1 MTNTI
6 SNNFEMKQYV
16 KIPTTTDFS
25 KDFVFNFSQTTPQTT
40 TAAAIQ
46 LWDTDLKALLQNST
60 EQMGISSYSFSKL
73 KDDNTAIAK
82 SQKHLFDLMKYY
94 EGDRYYYYEAIT
106 TPYKDKYGNN
116 TCGFG
121 ELTDKPMT
129 SQKAYETMCNK
140 LATASSEVKNVLNKK
155 IGKGTYE
162 ALPNSIKEALIDLC
176 YNKGLSKISTNSAL
190 LSAIKSKDY
199 SGVIK
204 SGVYVYSGRSDAEK
218 VEDAGLWRRSLNRA
232 ILAMRDLEGNEL
244 QQAKQEIENI
254 YKKAL
259 ACHKSNKI
267 STLELEKIYEQYKYG
282 KISSRPINA
291 ESYKIKIDESFKGKG
306 LLSVAQSAYKA
317 LGETDTT
324 FEKFY
329 AELKRINNNPEAI
342 RIGQELKI
350 PYVKANQ
357 AMPKVENFVANKI
370 ESNPEEKTEESGF
383 FTKIWGGIKKVL
395 NTIGNFVKNIFC
407 GNEKGADASDANT
420 PFKKMLKTAAIKQE
434 GEFQIVSQEYNIK
447 KGDTLWSLSRKFGTS
462 EEIICNDNEIEDKH
476 VIKAGQNIQIQKLGY
491 KVKKEDNL
499 AKIAEKFGLN
509 KEIIM
514 DLNNIESEES
524 IKTDEILEIPGF
536 VYKVR
541 QGDTLTKIAQN
552 VGVELDSLI
561 KINGLSDGKIYP
573 EQKIFIVYNNSDYA
587 VSKDKKKVV
596 VDETTNTK
604 TEIIDMSN
612 NAKLAKRPLLQQK
625 QRVNGQVIA
634 THKVFEP
641 QKSGKLSGKT
651 IIINAGHGYSQAGI
665 DSGAI
670 GSDNVDDEWLVNYDN
685 AMRLKDRLCAQGA
698 KVIFLQGH
706 VNIITKELQ
715 KKKYKADMFIS
726 VHVNSHTK
734 PTQDR
739 TQIYSYIGSRCIS
752 TQSKKLASTMEKN
765 FDNWIPK
772 HEKISKKDEFVY
784 DGKKDYAQTKEED
797 YAVLRD
803 SEKYQNIPSVLW
815 EVAFMVSPKGRE
827 RLANPTLMN
836 NYSDIMVQSVLEY
849 FN

>member
-6 SNNFEMKQYV
+6 SNNFEIKQYV
-16 KIPTTTDFS
+16 KIPTTTDFT
-25 KDFVFNFSQTTPQTT
+25 KDFVFNFSQTTPKKTT
-40 TAAAIQ
+40 TATQ

-94 EGDRYYYYEAIT
+94 EGDRYYYYEAVT

-190 LSAIKSKDY
+190 LSAIKAKDY

-204 SGVYVYSGRSDAEK
+204 NSVYVYSGRSDAEK

-232 ILAMRDLEGNEL
+232 ILAMRDLKGNEL
-244 QQAKQEIENI
+244 QQAKQEIEYI

-259 ACHKSNKI
+259 ACHKSNKV

-282 KISSRPINA
+282 KISSKPINA

-329 AELKRINNNPEAI
+329 TELKRINNNPESI
-342 RIGQELKI
+342 KIGQELKI

-357 AMPKVENFVANKI
+357 AMPKVENIVTNKI
-370 ESNPEEKTEESGF
+370 ENKPEERTEEPGF
-383 FTKIWGGIKKVL
+383 FSKMWGGIKKVL
-395 NTIGNFVKNIFC
+395 NTIGNFVKSIFC
-407 GNEKGADASDANT
+407 GSENDSDVSDANT
-420 PFKKMLKTAAIKQE
+420 PFKKMLKTATIKQE

-447 KGDTLWSLSRKFGTS
+447 KGDTLWSLSREFGTS
-462 EEIICNDNEIEDKH
+462 EEIICNDNKIEDKH
-476 VIKAGQNIQIQKLGY
+476 VIKAGQTIQIQKLGY

-499 AKIAEKFGLN
+499 TKIAEKFGLH

-541 QGDTLTKIAQN
+541 QGDTLTKIAQS
-552 VGVELDSLI
+552 VGVELESLI
-561 KINGLSDGKIYP
+561 KINGLSDDKIYP

-587 VSKDKKKVV
+587 VSKDRKKVV

-604 TEIIDMSN
+604 TEIVDMSN
-612 NAKLAKRPLLQQK
+612 NVKLAKRPLLQQK
-625 QRVNGQVIA
+625 QRVNGQVVA

-651 IIINAGHGYSQAGI
+651 IIINAGHGYSQAGTDPGVLSPGGI
-665 DSGAI
+665 
-670 GSDNVDDEWLVNYDN
+670 DDEWLLNYDN
-685 AMRLKDRLCAQGA
+685 AMRLINKLCAQGA
-698 KVIFLQGH
+698 KVIFIQGH
-706 VNIITKELQ
+706 VNLITKEIA
-715 KKKYKADMFIS
+715 KKNNKADMFIS
-726 VHVNSHTK
+726 IHVNANDK
-734 PTQDR
+734 PTSDR
-739 TQIYSYIGSRCIS
+739 TQIYTSTNKGLTNDASR
-752 TQSKKLASTMEKN
+752 KLANIMESK
-765 FDNWIPK
+765 FDKWIPK
-772 HEKISKKDEFVY
+772 HEKISKKDAFVNN
-784 DGKKDYAQTKEED
+784 GKQDYAQAKQAN
-797 YAVLRD
+797 YAVIREA
-803 SEKYQNIPSVLW
+803 EKKQNIPSVLW

-827 RLANPTLMN
+827 RLANPALMS
-836 NYSDIMVQSVLEY
+836 NYSDIMAQSVVEY